1 MAGLVLIAPVVL
13 IHPPAFTP
21 KLPEPSPL
29 AGLWSGS
36 GVTLRVERDGAVFGV
51 FGKEQVYKAK
61 ITANRTWVG
70 RVLHWRTDYIIT
82 GQVGQNRFSA
92 PFNIRDTRI
101 ETSFFI
107 SKGNGKPGPAHVV
120 LERRS

>member
-1 MAGLVLIAPVVL
+1 MFACEGECVFMARLVLTAPVVL

-21 KLPEPSPL
+21 KLPEP
-29 AGLWSGS
+29 
-36 GVTLRVERDGAVFGV
+36 VTLRVERDGAVFGV
-51 FGKEQVYKAK
+51 FGKEQVYEAK